1 MEIRNNLAELRHKRG
16 LGAAELA
23 SQVGVTRQTVYSM
36 EAGSYVPNTVVAL
49 KLARVL
55 GVRVEEL
62 FRIEDEP
69 EPTAHIVE
77 DVDVLSSERDVQPG
91 QPVQVCRVGKRLVA
105 AGPEAANWNLP
116 PADGVLV
123 EGAKGADRKG
133 RASVQLFHDEKELG
147 KRLLIA
153 GCDPGVSVLAR
164 HLQRAGVELV
174 VVNRN
179 SSQALDLLKQG
190 LVHIAGSHLRDRA
203 SGESNLPA
211 IRSRFARGSVAV
223 IGFAVWEQGLVVARG
238 NPKAIRSIADLGRK
252 DVTIVNREPGA
263 GCRNLLDEGLA
274 QAGVP
279 IRRVSGYDQIAPGH
293 LPAAWHVLSG
303 RADCCIATRAAA
315 RVFGLSFL
323 PLLAER
329 YDLVIRKPDLD
340 RPEMQ
345 VLLDALG
352 RAAFRR
358 ELEGLGGYD
367 AAASGTRVA

>member
-1 MEIRNNLAELRHKRG
+1 
-16 LGAAELA
+16 
-23 SQVGVTRQTVYSM
+23 
-36 EAGSYVPNTVVAL
+36 
-49 KLARVL
+49 
-55 GVRVEEL
+55 
-62 FRIEDEP
+62 
-69 EPTAHIVE
+69 
-77 DVDVLSSERDVQPG
+77 
-91 QPVQVCRVGKRLVA
+91 
-105 AGPEAANWNLP
+105 
-116 PADGVLV
+116 
-123 EGAKGADRKG
+123 
-133 RASVQLFHDEKELG
+133 
-147 KRLLIA
+147 
-153 GCDPGVSVLAR
+153 
-164 HLQRAGVELV
+164 
-174 VVNRN
+174 
-179 SSQALDLLKQG
+179 
-190 LVHIAGSHLRDRA
+190 VHIAGSHLRDRA

-223 IGFAVWEQGLVVARG
+223 IGFAVWEQGLIVARG
-238 NPKAIRSIADLGRK
+238 NPKAIRSVADLGRK

-315 RVFGLSFL
+315 RVFGLGFL